1 MSEHSMQFLVNLTVT
16 RLNEVDFSANFL
28 VVEGSKLEHLKAM
41 LSSMLKVNKDRF
53 KGLHEQAHYFEEPTT
68 TPLDSYLNMLEK
80 IDACNSFYDF
90 KLLQEAIDDG
100 WSEDE
105 EVEHISNIT
114 ITTSSVIAV

>member
-28 VVEGSKLEHLKAM
+28 VVENSKLKHLKAM
-41 LSSMLKVNKDRF
+41 LSSMLKGNKDKF
-53 KGLHEQAHYFEEPTT
+53 EGLLEQAHYFEEPTT
-68 TPLDSYLNMLEK
+68 TPLDSYFNMLEK

-114 ITTSSVIAV
+114 ITTSSIMTV